1 MDQRYCSLQDGLYT
15 ESQTSLTF
23 EFLKVTKE
31 DELTIYDFKII
42 VSFENTHFH
51 TDFSLFDMDIENLKK
66 FKCKS
71 RLSEIHFLEPDLTFT
86 IIKRNRHDLTVFVT
100 LDSGL
105 RHSNCVSESGGTIKL
120 NVTKKTFY
128 QFLNELIKIEQ
139 YL

>member
-1 MDQRYCSLQDGLYT
+1 MNQRYCSLQDDLYT

-23 EFLKVTKE
+23 EFLKVNKE
-31 DELTIYDFKII
+31 DALTIYDFKII
-42 VSFENTHFH
+42 VSFENSHFY

-71 RLSEIHFLEPDLTFT
+71 RLSEIYFLEPDLTFT

-105 RHSNCVSESGGTIKL
+105 RHANIVSESGCTIKL
-120 NVTKKTFY
+120 NVTKKTFD

-139 YL
+139 HV